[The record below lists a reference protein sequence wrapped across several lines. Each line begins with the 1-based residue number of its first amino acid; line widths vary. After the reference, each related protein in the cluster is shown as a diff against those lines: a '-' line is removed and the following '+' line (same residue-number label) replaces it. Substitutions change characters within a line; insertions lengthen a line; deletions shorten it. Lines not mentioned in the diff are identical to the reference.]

1 MLGKTLMPWQ
11 QHVLDVA
18 LEVDPDSGLPVYREV
33 VLTVPRQS
41 GKTTSVLCLMIHRAL
56 GFSRAQRI
64 TYTAQTRLA
73 AREKW
78 EYEHLPTLAGSPLAG
93 MYRTVL
99 QRGEE
104 RIVFTNGS
112 IYGIESTQETAG
124 HGNTLDLGIIDEAF
138 SRVDAAGEQAMR
150 PAMITRPDAQLWVLS
165 TAGKSKAK
173 SPYLWGKVKAG
184 RARVESGVRSG
195 IAYFEWSAAPEADIR
210 DPATWRGCMPALGHT
225 VTEAAIRGELESMAE
240 NPAVGLPEFRRAYGN
255 QWADDVAAGWDVIP
269 RPAWTDRSG
278 AEGRPASPVAF
289 GIAASWP
296 DAEWAAIGSA
306 GRLGTERLVQVVD
319 HRPGVR
325 WVVERAVELNGH
337 RPCAFV
343 VDPSGPA
350 GQAVTDLEAAGLDVL
365 KVTAREA
372 CHAAGQLVTGVLG
385 EPAEGD
391 RPGQP
396 ADIRHYGQP
405 ELDASVADAGKRH
418 IGDVWRW
425 DRRATS
431 APIEAVTLA
440 GYGLAVHGS
449 RVAEPL
455 VTWR

>member
-18 LEVDPDSGLPVYREV
+18 LEIDPATGLPVYREV

-56 GFSRAQRI
+56 GFGRAQRI

-78 EYEHLPTLAGSPLAG
+78 EYEHLPTLKASPLAG

-104 RIVFTNGS
+104 RIVWSNGS

-184 RARVESGVRSG
+184 RARVEAGARSG
-195 IAYFEWSAAPEADIR
+195 IAYFEWSAPDDADVR
-210 DPATWRGCMPALGHT
+210 DPATWRACMPALGHT
-225 VTEAAIRGELESMAE
+225 VTESAIRVELESMAE
-240 NPAVGLPEFRRAYGN
+240 NPAVGLTEFRRAYGN
-255 QWADDVAAGWDVIP
+255 QWADDVADGWDVIGKQQ
-269 RPAWTDRSG
+269 WQDRSG
-278 AEGRPASPVAF
+278 AAGRPDGPVAF
-289 GIAASWP
+289 GIGASWP
-296 DAEWAAIGSA
+296 DAEWASIGSA
-306 GRLGTERLVQVVD
+306 GRLGGERLAQVVE
-319 HRPGVR
+319 HRPGIR
-325 WVVERAVELNGH
+325 WVVDRAVDLRRH
-337 RPCAFV
+337 QPCAFA

-350 GQAVTDLEAAGLDVL
+350 GQVVPDLEAAGIEVL
-365 KVTAREA
+365 KLTAREA
-372 CHAAGQLVTGVLG
+372 CHAAGQFLSGVTG
-385 EPAEGD
+385 EADGD
-391 RPGQP
+391 LPGLP

-405 ELDASVADAGKRH
+405 ELDRSVADAAKHH

-425 DRRATS
+425 DRRASS

-440 GYGLAVHGS
+440 AYGHAVKGS
-449 RVAEPL
+449 QGAFFAAYR
-455 VTWR
+455 